1 MPFIQ
6 KKYDI
11 ILPMRTLSILL
22 LLLFLSSSALA
33 KTLLVGSQNEY
44 NLLQH
49 ASLYHDSSQKMTLD
63 EVQKESWTDI
73 SLKELSFPVSPTA
86 HWLKYDIENN
96 SSTSKA
102 YYLEYDISNIHFLDV
117 YVLQKGVVLQQYL
130 TGSHRPLDNRALV
143 YHSYLFPLT
152 LKAGEKKEI
161 YIRIKH
167 LYSAISANMS
177 LKEQTPFLLDDYA
190 KNVWQGIFFGVMI
203 VMFFYNLVLYLMT
216 RYKPYLAYIL
226 YLGSFGTWISLH
238 MGYGIYLFDFIP
250 VGMYRYFEITIAI
263 WFTVFI
269 IWFITGVLELKN
281 IMPKIYKM
289 FQVIALFFILSWANI
304 IVFLFLD
311 IDGYY
316 VYPSLLFFINF
327 LVMNIC
333 IVVISA
339 MLARKGNKTALYI
352 LLAWMFF
359 VSSMVILGLSLT
371 NVIPPYNWIIP
382 YMQVTMVI
390 ETVMLSLVLGDRYRQ
405 QEQLLRQQ
413 SRLASMGS
421 MIENIAHQWRQPL
434 SEINADLLALEMH
447 IEDNDKENIKKRMQI
462 IEDKT
467 EMMSETID
475 DFQNFYAKDKPKET
489 FDLEKLMQKSKHL
502 LEDRMVNHY
511 IQCKVHTTE
520 TFTLYGVENEYLQ
533 VLLAILNNAIDA
545 LKEND
550 KEDRKL
556 DIFLSKEDEYVMV
569 QIKNNGQQIAA
580 HDLMRIFEPYYTT
593 KESKD
598 QKGIGLFMSRR
609 IIEESFHGSLEIE
622 NVAKG
627 VNVTIKVKNV

>member
-6 KKYDI
+6 NKYDM
-11 ILPMRTLSILL
+11 ILAMRTLTILT
-22 LLLFLSSSALA
+22 LFLFWSSSALA
-33 KTLLVGSQNEY
+33 QTLLVGSQNEY
-44 NLLQH
+44 NLLPH
-49 ASLYHDSSQKMTLD
+49 ASLFHDSSQKMTLD

-73 SLKELSFPVSPTA
+73 SVEELAFPVSATA

-96 SSTSKA
+96 STTPKS

-117 YVLQKGVVLQQYL
+117 YILQKGVVLQQYL
-130 TGSHRPLDNRALV
+130 TGSHRPLENRALI

-152 LKAGEKKEI
+152 LKAGERKEI

-190 KNVWQGIFFGVMI
+190 KNVWQGVFFGVMI

-216 RYKPYLAYIL
+216 RYRPYLAYIL

-250 VGMYRYFEITIAI
+250 VGMYRYFEISIAI

-269 IWFITGVLELKN
+269 IWFITGVLDLKN
-281 IMPKIYKM
+281 IMPKSYKM
-289 FQVIALFFILSWANI
+289 FQAIALFFILSWANI

-311 IDGYY
+311 IDEYY

-339 MLARKGNKTALYI
+339 MLTKKGNKTAFYI

-371 NVIPPYNWIIP
+371 NVIPPYTWIMP

-447 IEDNDKENIKKRMQI
+447 IEDDDKENIKKRMQI
-462 IEDKT
+462 IEEKT
-467 EMMSETID
+467 QMMSETID
-475 DFQNFYAKDKPKET
+475 DFQNFYMKDKSKET
-489 FDLEKLMQKSKHL
+489 FDLEKLIQKSMHL
-502 LEDRMVNHY
+502 LENRMVGYH
-511 IQCKVHTTE
+511 IQCKIHTKE
-520 TFTLYGVENEYLQ
+520 TCTLYGVENEYLQ

-545 LKEND
+545 LKKND
-550 KEDRKL
+550 SEDRKL
-556 DIFLSKEDEYVMV
+556 DIFLSKKEKDTVLE
-569 QIKNNGQQIAA
+569 IKNNGKQIEA
-580 HDLMRIFEPYYTT
+580 HDMMRIFEPYYTT
-593 KESKD
+593 KKSD
-598 QKGIGLFMSRR
+598 YQNGIGLFMSKR
-609 IIEESFHGSLEIE
+609 IIEESFHGSLVIK
-622 NVAKG
+622 NVSEG
-627 VNVTIKVKNV
+627 VNVMIKVAYV